1 MPLKEEFRRQGD
13 FLFKYRSYLPIF
25 ILLIGLAVFLLELNK
40 GRIFESSE
48 FRTIQYLG
56 LVVSLCGL
64 FIRFLSI
71 GYAAENTS
79 GRNTSEGQIADT
91 VNKTGLYSI
100 CRHPLYVG
108 NFFMWL
114 GIAIWT
120 HNPWFVVC
128 FILFYYLYYERIMY
142 AEEEFLREKYGKEYV
157 DWATVTP
164 PFIPKLSSWKS
175 SSSRFN
181 FKKIIRQEK
190 AGILNLFLVFFI
202 FSLTANVFLD
212 QGIEG
217 VKSDIWTLLFG
228 IALLYYILIK
238 ALQKL
243 TKVLS

>member
-1 MPLKEEFRRQGD
+1 MPLKEEFRSQGD

-25 ILLIGLAVFLLELNK
+25 ILLIGLAVFMLELKN
-40 GRIFESSE
+40 GRIFNSSE
-48 FRTIQYLG
+48 FRTIQFLG
-56 LVVSLCGL
+56 LGVSLFGL
-64 FIRFLSI
+64 LIRFLSI

-120 HNPWFVVC
+120 YNAWFVVC
-128 FILFYYLYYERIMY
+128 FVLFYYLYYERIMY
-142 AEEEFLREKYGKEYV
+142 AEEEFLREKYGQEYV
-157 DWATVTP
+157 QWASVTP

-175 SSSRFN
+175 SNSPFN

-202 FSLTANVFLD
+202 FSLSANVYSGL
-212 QGIEG
+212 GTEVIS
-217 VKSDIWTLLFG
+217 SDIWTLLFVAAF
-228 IALLYYILIK
+228 IYYVLIK
-238 ALQKL
+238 GLQKL
-243 TKVLS
+243 TQILE